1 MVEREAVSLLQD
13 CNAISSL
20 EQGWDKGNGSS
31 AEVLIEGAENGL
43 RGVYDIDELYKKII
57 KNSLKPNEILCY

>member
-1 MVEREAVSLLQD
+1 MSLLQD

-31 AEVLIEGAENGL
+31 VEVLIEGGGNGL
-43 RGVYDIDELYKKII
+43 RGVYDIDKLYKKFI
-57 KNSLKPNEILCY
+57 KNSLKPNKNTLLLK